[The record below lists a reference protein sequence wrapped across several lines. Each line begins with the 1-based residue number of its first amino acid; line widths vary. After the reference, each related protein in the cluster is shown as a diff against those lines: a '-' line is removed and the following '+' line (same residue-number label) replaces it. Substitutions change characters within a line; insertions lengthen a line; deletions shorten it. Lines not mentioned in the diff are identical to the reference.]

1 MAINLS
7 DLPPKY
13 QQQAMEKYIKQQ
25 TRRGPMPSAADA
37 QDPGKPMK
45 YRNNPTERVTP
56 SGAVLR
62 FDSQKEARRYD
73 HLILRQ
79 QAGEI
84 RDLRLQVDFTLQEA
98 YTDQEGR
105 RIRAIRYRADF
116 TYRERDG
123 RLVVEDV
130 KSRPTRTREYLI
142 KRKLMKDRHGI
153 EITEV

>member
-13 QQQAMEKYIKQQ
+13 QQQAMEKYRKQQ
-25 TRRGPMPSAADA
+25 TRRGPMPSAADV

-45 YRNNPTERVTP
+45 YRNNPTERVTS
-56 SGAVLR
+56 SGAVIR

-84 RDLRLQVDFTLQEA
+84 RDLRLQVDFYFARGIHEPGGAEDPRYQIQGGFYIQGAGRAPGGGGCEKPANQDTGVP
-98 YTDQEGR
+98 DQTK
-105 RIRAIRYRADF
+105 AD
-116 TYRERDG
+116 ER
-123 RLVVEDV
+123 
-130 KSRPTRTREYLI
+130 SAWN
-142 KRKLMKDRHGI
+142 
-153 EITEV
+153 

>member
-13 QQQAMEKYIKQQ
+13 QQQAMEKYRKQQ
-25 TRRGPMPSAADA
+25 TRRGPMPSAADV

-45 YRNNPTERVTP
+45 YRNNPTERVTS
-56 SGAVLR
+56 SGAVIR

-84 RDLRLQVDFTLQEA
+84 CA
-98 YTDQEGR
+98 
-105 RIRAIRYRADF
+105 
-116 TYRERDG
+116 
-123 RLVVEDV
+123 
-130 KSRPTRTREYLI
+130 SRWILLCKRHTRTRRGGGSALSDTGRI
-142 KRKLMKDRHGI
+142 LHTRSGTGAWWWRM
-153 EITEV
+153 